1 MIARA
6 LMVQGTGSD
15 VGKSLLVA
23 GLCRAFTRRGLRVV
37 PFKPQNM
44 STNAAALA
52 DGSEIGRAQA
62 LQAQACGIEPVA
74 DMNPILLKPEAEGR
88 CQIVAGGRRVKSV
101 SAREWLAERQKHLPE
116 TVAAFGR
123 LAERADLVLAEG
135 AGSPAEVNLRQ
146 GDVANMG
153 FAQACGCPVALVG
166 DIDRGGVV
174 ASLLGTLVALEASDA
189 ERIKGFIINRL
200 RGDPT
205 LFDDGVA
212 FLEARMV
219 KIPCLGVIPF
229 LNDAETLPDE
239 DSFALDRRLD
249 RRPRPPRSDGAIRVV
264 VPRLPRIA
272 NFDDLDPLI
281 AENDV
286 DVEFVA
292 SDDPLPL
299 DADLIVLAGSKAT
312 LADLRELRRR
322 GWDIDIK
329 AHARRGGRILGI
341 CGGLQMLGRRI
352 ADPLGIESGRP
363 DEDNGLG
370 LLDLNT
376 EFVADK
382 RVIRVVARHRDGR
395 ELLRGYEMR
404 LGRINGEATRRP
416 FLRVAPLDR
425 ESEASDDVAPEGAL
439 SPCGRVAGTHVH
451 GLFASAALRRA
462 LLDALRRDASLD
474 LAADPERAED
484 DATRNVDI
492 ALDRI
497 AERLE
502 RHLDLERLLALAE
515 KPKLS

>member
-1 MIARA
+1 
-6 LMVQGTGSD
+6 
-15 VGKSLLVA
+15 
-23 GLCRAFTRRGLRVV
+23 
-37 PFKPQNM
+37 
-44 STNAAALA
+44 
-52 DGSEIGRAQA
+52 
-62 LQAQACGIEPVA
+62 
-74 DMNPILLKPEAEGR
+74 
-88 CQIVAGGRRVKSV
+88 
-101 SAREWLAERQKHLPE
+101 
-116 TVAAFGR
+116 
-123 LAERADLVLAEG
+123 
-135 AGSPAEVNLRQ
+135 
-146 GDVANMG
+146 MG

-189 ERIKGFIINRL
+189 ELIKGFVINRL

-205 LFDDGVA
+205 LFNDGVA
-212 FLEARMV
+212 FLEARM

-239 DSFALDRRLD
+239 DSFALDRSPQSPSANPAERRSDSRRRATTSANRQL
-249 RRPRPPRSDGAIRVV
+249 RRPRSAHRRKRRRCRVRRLGRPPS
-264 VPRLPRIA
+264 
-272 NFDDLDPLI
+272 
-281 AENDV
+281 
-286 DVEFVA
+286 
-292 SDDPLPL
+292 L

-363 DEDNGLG
+363 DQDHGLG

-416 FLRVAPLDR
+416 FLRVAPLNR